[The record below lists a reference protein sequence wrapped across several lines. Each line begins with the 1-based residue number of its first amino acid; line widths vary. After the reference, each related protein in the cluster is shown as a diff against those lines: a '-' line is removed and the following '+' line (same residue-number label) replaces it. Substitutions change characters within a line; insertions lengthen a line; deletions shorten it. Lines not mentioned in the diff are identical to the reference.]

1 MRSRPLESFSE
12 EFRNKVIHSSKKDA
26 KNYLVDT
33 RVNAI
38 SIKIHK
44 GILSIMGFGITLA
57 NNEIKV
63 IRSLENSGILLKGT
77 TIIINSQEAGLLNF
91 PGHLMRAGSPLMK
104 NVITPS
110 AKSVLIPLRLTA
122 VASATNA
129 AIQNKVYGSG
139 MTTLII

>member
-91 PGHLMRAGSPLMK
+91 PGHLM
-104 NVITPS
+104 
-110 AKSVLIPLRLTA
+110 
-122 VASATNA
+122 
-129 AIQNKVYGSG
+129 
-139 MTTLII
+139 